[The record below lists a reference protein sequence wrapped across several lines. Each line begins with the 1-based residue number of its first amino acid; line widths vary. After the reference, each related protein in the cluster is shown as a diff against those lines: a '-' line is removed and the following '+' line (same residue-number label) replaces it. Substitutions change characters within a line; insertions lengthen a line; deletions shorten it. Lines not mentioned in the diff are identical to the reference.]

1 MKHWTRKLAALLAA
15 LLLVSMLSACGGE
28 EETVTLRVCLGGAQE
43 TLDPAYTETDD
54 NASILYHLYENL
66 LRQESDGEGG
76 VELVN
81 GVASDYT
88 ETDNYDGTISYT
100 FTISSAA
107 KWSDGQ
113 PVKAEDFVYAWQRLL
128 DPETASPNS
137 GLLAMIEGYDEAV
150 ESGDPTKLALSA
162 TEDGRL
168 QVTLSYHCPYFLT
181 SVCAG
186 PATMPVRQDVVESG
200 GRNWAG
206 DPATLVTNGAYV
218 LKAWEKAERLELA
231 RNPGYDSGRGPDEL
245 HFLFAEDAESAY
257 ALYTGGQADF
267 VSVLPE
273 EVAVRQKSVEGWT
286 PIPTGMTEVLLL
298 NRSEA
303 FGETPL
309 RKAFTLSADVEALE
323 ALLYPAD
330 QLATGL
336 VPYGVRE
343 SDGED
348 FRTVGG
354 ALLDLTAQDY
364 ASRCEEAREAL
375 QEEEDVPAE
384 VELIYLAGEK
394 RQAAV
399 EALRA
404 GWEEQLGIRVRLT
417 PLDEAG
423 LAERLELDDYDL
435 AWVTVR
441 ASYADATA
449 FLETG
454 SNGLEEAVAADTVEY
469 SRLMS
474 VLRGALDPLARD
486 NYLHAAEEMTFEA
499 YSVLPLVF
507 RGAAVEKTASLRG
520 VGHDGLGRYLFHAA
534 SFES

>member
-1 MKHWTRKLAALLAA
+1 MKHRARKLVALLAA
-15 LLLVSMLSACGGE
+15 LLLLGSLAACGGGE
-28 EETVTLRVCLGGAQE
+28 DTVTLRVCLGGAQK

-66 LRQESDGEGG
+66 LRQESDGNGG
-76 VELVN
+76 VKLVN
-81 GVASDYT
+81 AVASDYT

-100 FTISSAA
+100 FTISSTA

-113 PVKAEDFVYAWQRLL
+113 AVTAEDFVYAWQRLL

-150 ESGDPTKLALSA
+150 ESGDPSKLALSA

-168 QVTLSYHCPYFLT
+168 RVTLSYHCPYFLT

-186 PATMPVRQDVVESG
+186 PATMPVRQDVVESAGAGWG
-200 GRNWAG
+200 GDA
-206 DPATLVTNGAYV
+206 ASLVTNGAYV
-218 LKAWEKAERLELA
+218 LKNWEKAERLELV

-245 HFLFAEDAESAY
+245 HFLFAEDEETAY
-257 ALYTGGQADF
+257 ALFTGGQADF
-267 VSVLPE
+267 VSVLPA
-273 EVAVRQKSVEGWT
+273 EVVERQKNADGWS
-286 PIPTGMTEVLLL
+286 PIPAGMTEVLLL

-354 ALLDLTAQDY
+354 ALIDLTAQDY
-364 ASRCEEAREAL
+364 ETRCEEARSAL
-375 QEEEDVPAE
+375 QGEDVPAE
-384 VELIYLAGEK
+384 VELVYLAGEK

-399 EALRA
+399 EALRD
-404 GWEEQLGIRVRLT
+404 GWQEQLGIRVRLT

-423 LAERLELDDYDL
+423 LAKRLELDDYDL

-441 ASYADATA
+441 AAYADATA

-486 NYLHAAEEMTFEA
+486 NYLHAAEEMTFKA

-520 VGHDGLGRYLFHAA
+520 VGNDGLGRYLFHAA
-534 SFES
+534 SFET